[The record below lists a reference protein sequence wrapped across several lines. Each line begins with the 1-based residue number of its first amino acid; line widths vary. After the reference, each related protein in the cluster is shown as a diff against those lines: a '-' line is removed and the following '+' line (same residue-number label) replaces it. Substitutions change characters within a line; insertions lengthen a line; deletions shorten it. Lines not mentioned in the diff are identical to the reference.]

1 MKTASAHI
9 AAIALAI
16 GVLGVLGGC
25 ANNYEWDPE
34 TNTYRRQSGQP
45 ATRADVT
52 PTRQTAVPKPI
63 HLLLPRKIRIHSFTG
78 TRTFH
83 EAGGVNGI
91 DVHIDMLDA
100 FGDATK
106 AFGHFRFELHEF
118 VPNQPDP
125 KGRRVAVWEVPLLD
139 AKKNLVHWSNI
150 TRKYTFKLQWDAP
163 IAVGSK
169 FVLVAVFSSP
179 FTERLFSER
188 VFISGE

>member
-1 MKTASAHI
+1 VKTASATI

-16 GVLGVLGGC
+16 GVLGATGGC
-25 ANNYEWDPE
+25 GGNYEWDPE
-34 TNTYRRQSGQP
+34 TNSYRPRGDEATGRQ
-45 ATRADVT
+45 
-52 PTRQTAVPKPI
+52 AVPKPI

-91 DVHIDMLDA
+91 DVHIDALDA

-118 VPNQPDP
+118 VANQPDP
-125 KGRRVAVWEVPLLD
+125 KGRRIAVWEVPLLEP
-139 AKKNLVHWSNI
+139 KRNLVHWSNI
-150 TRKYTFKLQWDAP
+150 TRKYTFKLQWDTP